1 VCGGVPHGGANK
13 ACEACTG
20 KHADHRADCTSGY
33 RLGTGA
39 GDAEEELSR
48 RLQFGIT
55 GYVVEADIKGFFEH
69 IDFKWLIRMLEQRV
83 DDKSFLQPIR
93 KWLKAAILAENSE
106 EVIKPEVC
114 TAQGGSVSPA
124 LANVYLH

>member
-13 ACEACTG
+13 ACEACTW

-33 RLGTGA
+33 RPGTGA